1 MISPLTPRQAAEL
14 LLAASL
20 RTGGMTQEEWLATL
34 GGPGSGNFGHAGR
47 PGEVGGSSSD
57 SGGPSL
63 AADKSTGA
71 APTPELAAQSAK
83 GIAACE
89 KLLDTAIAEAKYG
102 RSTASA
108 STDWSQ
114 VDPDIQEEVENSLRN
129 DVIERLED
137 DPDILNL
144 SSLNRGFKEY
154 LRTDEERVK
163 ELTESAAE
171 AVKAQWE
178 SEGLGEISTQAILD
192 NLTIGDVD
200 EAPAL
205 GGDAVVKFENGD
217 LLTED
222 QIEKLA
228 DSWDQA
234 YAAEESSAFDNR
246 DSDDWYQEAYSDLQK
261 DYVSDAMSEVDD
273 IERFDRAHALG
284 YDDDQLFVTGMEPGA
299 PTQWLTGTREPETP
313 EDQENYDRTT
323 AIVREMAF
331 QRSQEIA
338 EERGITPPTKEDIK
352 DIWYS
357 WKGSSQGMKAR
368 EFQQAV
374 ADELGGVT
382 RFTDLQADDLR
393 NRSDFGRMKAYVR
406 GQWETNQWLMSKAG
420 EDYIDVYRGVL
431 IPTADI
437 QSSTIVHHEI
447 PGITDNQY
455 AELPR
460 ISLQRNGAQST
471 TSDPDVANAWGGVG
485 TIPTVPSERVVL
497 RIRAP
502 RTSVISL
509 PVYGDNEA
517 SESETVLAGTR
528 DRWWWDLWRSRAP
541 EFNVHPPKPVHRAAA
556 LGPNG
561 EIVIDFFEIDQQY
574 PEHWLSR
581 KERRL
586 GGNGS
591 GNFGHSGRPG
601 EVGGSG
607 PGEGGSSVI
616 SGQALRKRY
625 ASKLADVAQK
635 VYDGW
640 DESNVD
646 EFAGGGICH
655 LIAED
660 IASELGSNGIE
671 ATTVSSE
678 IGEQHVW
685 VVAKLEDGVY
695 NIDIPPGVY
704 ERGGGYTWSKIEG
717 VQFSP
722 EDIIIE
728 RIDPDPE
735 SFENY
740 VAMRAM
746 GGKGSGNF
754 GHAGRKGEVGGS
766 APGEGGGDDLPQE
779 AVRHIVEGWQESYET
794 VIEFREISKGAQKET
809 EEFRQFKKAISSL
822 PREKGPTYRGFQATD
837 LSQFEEGA
845 EVDIDAFASSTKDY
859 SGAEFYARRDHD
871 ELLKE
876 ALFNNEPTSPVI
888 MVFKGGSQFK
898 AKLPDISVYAD
909 MKEVIIEPS
918 KWRIKT
924 SHDVYPSGKKL
935 REVIL
940 VPR

>member
-20 RTGGMTQEEWLATL
+20 RTGGMTQTEWLATL

-47 PGEVGGSSSD
+47 PGEVGGSAPE
-57 SGGPSL
+57 GGG
-63 AADKSTGA
+63 AVAIKEDTVTGA
-71 APTPELAAQSAK
+71 APAPELAAQSAK

-89 KLLDTAIAEAKYG
+89 KLLDTAVEEAKYG

-114 VDPDIQEEVENSLRN
+114 VDPKIQSEVEDSLRS
-129 DVIERLED
+129 DIIERLED
-137 DPDILNL
+137 DPDLLDL
-144 SSLNRGFKEY
+144 SGLNREFKGY

-163 ELTESAAE
+163 ELTQSAAE
-171 AVKAQWE
+171 AVKAE
-178 SEGLGEISTQAILD
+178 FAAEGFDISTQSILD
-192 NLTIGDVD
+192 NLTIGDAD
-200 EAPAL
+200 EAPAI
-205 GGDAVVKFENGD
+205 GGDAAAKFENGEP
-217 LLTED
+217 LTED
-222 QIEKLA
+222 QIATLS

-246 DSDDWYQEAYSDLQK
+246 DSDDWYQEAYSDMQK
-261 DYVSDAMSEVDD
+261 DYLNDAMDDVDD
-273 IERFDRAHALG
+273 IQRFDRAHSLG
-284 YDDDQLFVTGMEPGA
+284 YDDDQLFESDMEPGE
-299 PTQWLTGTREPETP
+299 PTEWLTGTREPETP
-313 EDQENYDRTT
+313 EDYDNYNRTA
-323 AIVREMAF
+323 AIVREMAY

-338 EERGITPPTKEDIK
+338 AERGLSPPSKEDIK

-382 RFTDLQADDLR
+382 RFTELQANDLR

-406 GQWETNQWLMSKAG
+406 GQWETNQWLMNKAG
-420 EDYIDVYRGVL
+420 QDYIDVYRGVL
-431 IPTADI
+431 IPTEDI
-437 QSSTIVHHEI
+437 ERSGVTMHIF
-447 PGITDNQY
+447 GNNDY
-455 AELPR
+455 GELPS

-471 TSDPDVANAWGGVG
+471 TSNPDVANSWGGVG
-485 TIPTVPSERVVL
+485 SLPTVPSERVVL

-509 PVYGDNEA
+509 PVYGDNEHN
-517 SESETVLAGTR
+517 ESETVLAGTR

-556 LGPNG
+556 LNKDG

-581 KERRL
+581 KVKRL
-586 GGNGS
+586 GGPGS
-591 GNFGHSGRPG
+591 GNFGHAGRPG

-607 PGEGGSSVI
+607 DGTGSS
-616 SGQALRKRY
+616 A
-625 ASKLADVAQK
+625 
-635 VYDGW
+635 
-640 DESNVD
+640 
-646 EFAGGGICH
+646 
-655 LIAED
+655 
-660 IASELGSNGIE
+660 
-671 ATTVSSE
+671 
-678 IGEQHVW
+678 
-685 VVAKLEDGVY
+685 
-695 NIDIPPGVY
+695 
-704 ERGGGYTWSKIEG
+704 
-717 VQFSP
+717 
-722 EDIIIE
+722 
-728 RIDPDPE
+728 
-735 SFENY
+735 
-740 VAMRAM
+740 
-746 GGKGSGNF
+746 
-754 GHAGRKGEVGGS
+754 
-766 APGEGGGDDLPQE
+766 DLPQE

-794 VIEFREISKGAQKET
+794 VIEFREISKGVQKET

-859 SGAEFYARRDHD
+859 SGAEFYARREHD

-898 AKLPDISVYAD
+898 AKVPDTSAYAD